1 MSTKRTLFW
10 EYQPSSKRLKEDPE
24 VDLRPYMFE
33 MTLEELE
40 SPKISKTRKQYS
52 TKYKLDIIEEAKNST
67 SREIARKNDLDE
79 CQIRK
84 WRQQEEKLRKAW
96 IDSPKSMKIGSGRT
110 PINMNFEKEIVEFL
124 KMKNQKVTRSNI
136 KNLALK
142 LAAENYPQMQFHAS
156 DGWITNFLRR
166 NQLDLKKMEDKN
178 SIKNYF
184 KAKAEPNITDE
195 S

>member
-184 KAKAEPNITDE
+184 KTKAEP
-195 S
+195 